1 MTIHPLEKA
10 LRSLRQILGIRELH
24 GSDGWLGKFY
34 SSLLECVTLGRG
46 IPRSINGEPELR
58 LVPSCR
64 FLNTRYEPEVWGWL
78 KKRTKLGSIILDV
91 GAQFGLYA
99 MLASRYVGAT
109 GRVYAFEPSPDT
121 VAVLQRHLQLNA
133 LESTVEVVPAAVGAT
148 EGEVTFYV
156 AGTHPC
162 NTLAPT
168 EVDPVPLTPIQ
179 IPAVTVDGF
188 CAKRGI
194 IPQVLKIDTEGWEL
208 HVLRGARKVMASPDL
223 VVVVEMHPYA
233 WASAGYTQEDFAAFL
248 LQEGLQMVPLTGQTA
263 PLTEY
268 GEVWIKSAA

>member
-10 LRSLRQILGIRELH
+10 LRRLRGHLGIRELH
-24 GSDGWLGKFY
+24 GSNGWPARLYTLF
-34 SSLLECVTLGRG
+34 LESVTLGRG

-58 LVPSCR
+58 LAPSCR

-78 KKRTKLGSIILDV
+78 KERTQTGSIILDV

-99 MLASRYVGAT
+99 MLASRYVGET

-121 VAVLQRHLQLNA
+121 VAILQRHLRLNS
-133 LESTVEVVPAAVGAT
+133 LESTVEVVPAAVGAAA
-148 EGEVTFYV
+148 GEVTFYA

-168 EVDPVPLTPIQ
+168 EVDPVPLTPIR
-179 IPAVTVDGF
+179 ISSVTVDGF
-188 CAKRGI
+188 CAERGI
-194 IPQVLKIDTEGWEL
+194 TPQVLKIDTEGWEL
-208 HVLRGARKVMASPDL
+208 HVLKGACKVMASQDL
-223 VVVVEMHPYA
+223 VIVVEMHPYA

-248 LQEGLQMVPLTGQTA
+248 HQQGLQIVPLTGQTA

-268 GEVWIKSAA
+268 GEVWIKPAV